1 MAVSQKSLENLK
13 NLADRTPEERTEI
26 AKKGII
32 ASHEARKRN
41 KNLRQAMQ
49 MWLANDSGVKDKQGN
64 DLTGTELLVAVAVK
78 EMAKGNPKFWEL
90 IRDTSGQKPVEKV
103 VVAEVEQSVIDEVE
117 KAVLQE

>member
-1 MAVSQKSLENLK
+1 MAVSPKSLENLK

-49 MWLANDSGVKDKQGN
+49 MWLANDSGMKDEQGN
-64 DLTGTELLVAVAVK
+64 DLTGTELMVAVAVK

-117 KAVLQE
+117 RVVLKE